1 MVGEVFCGVFDVFLK
16 EIFRGEILNLEE
28 NVIKVLT
35 IKRKC
40 VNIEVSC
47 LFCQR
52 SLKTFSGG
60 LK

>member
-35 IKRKC
+35 NIKERD
-40 VNIEVSC
+40 NIRLVV
-47 LFCQR
+47 
-52 SLKTFSGG
+52 
-60 LK
+60 